1 MLIDS
6 FRKFWRFVKRNL
18 LKILIARLPGY
29 FIILMLI
36 SYNHFYVT
44 NYTNTSCFVDVSVSV
59 NSSISGPLI
68 NIFDK
73 NINFSFYN
81 SSRLSYVVRKY
92 QKNNLLGSKGSRD
105 SDNMNILS
113 FFFIFLLSFNFLRKQ
128 K

>member
-18 LKILIARLPGY
+18 LKILIARSPGY

-59 NSSISGPLI
+59 NSSVSGPLI

>member
-18 LKILIARLPGY
+18 LKILIARSPGY

-59 NSSISGPLI
+59 NSSINGPLI

-73 NINFSFYN
+73 NINFSFYD

-92 QKNNLLGSKGSRD
+92 QQNNLLGPKGSRD

>member
-18 LKILIARLPGY
+18 LKILIARSPSY

>member
-18 LKILIARLPGY
+18 LKILIARSPSY

-59 NSSISGPLI
+59 NSSINGPLI

-92 QKNNLLGSKGSRD
+92 QQNNLLGPKGSRD

>member
-6 FRKFWRFVKRNL
+6 FGKFWRFVKRNL
-18 LKILIARLPGY
+18 LKILIARSPGY

>member
-18 LKILIARLPGY
+18 LKILIARSPGY

-59 NSSISGPLI
+59 NSSINGPLI

-92 QKNNLLGSKGSRD
+92 QQNNLLGPKGSRD

>member
-18 LKILIARLPGY
+18 LKILIARSPGY

-92 QKNNLLGSKGSRD
+92 QKNNLLVSKGSRD

>member
-6 FRKFWRFVKRNL
+6 FGKFWRFVKRNL
-18 LKILIARLPGY
+18 LKILIARSPGY

-81 SSRLSYVVRKY
+81 SSRWSYVVRKY

>member
-18 LKILIARLPGY
+18 LKILIARSPGY

-59 NSSISGPLI
+59 NSSINGSLI

-73 NINFSFYN
+73 NINFSFYD

-92 QKNNLLGSKGSRD
+92 QQNNLLGPKGSRD

>member
-18 LKILIARLPGY
+18 LKILIARSPGY

-92 QKNNLLGSKGSRD
+92 QQNNLLGPKGSRD